1 MRLSYKETSNMKK
14 RTYSIFSYADKYL
27 WKLVIADDTQKGIRD
42 ALGNKWVD
50 DEVQLGT
57 LFNKLG
63 QQGYTGLLDEMIES
77 LEESDVIVWA
87 SRK

>member
-1 MRLSYKETSNMKK
+1 MKK

>member
-1 MRLSYKETSNMKK
+1 MKK

-87 SRK
+87 SRKQYQSIQQ